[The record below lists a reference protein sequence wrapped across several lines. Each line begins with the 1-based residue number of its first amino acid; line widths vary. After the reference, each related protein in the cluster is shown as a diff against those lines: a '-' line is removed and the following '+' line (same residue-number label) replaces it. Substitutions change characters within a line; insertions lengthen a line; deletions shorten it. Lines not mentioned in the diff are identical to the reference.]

1 LIRAFAEAIGGAAI
15 ILALAFVFLTSTP
28 PAHGAEC
35 AGRSARVSW
44 YGHESCIS
52 SPCRTRSGE
61 IFTGRD
67 LTAAMADPRHI
78 GEHWRATSLATG
90 RSVTVR
96 INDTGGFARLGRA
109 MDLSKAAFARIAP
122 LGQGTARVCMER
134 VG

>member
-1 LIRAFAEAIGGAAI
+1 MLKLFLAVTPAALLLSVAIFVLMTIGGFAC
-15 ILALAFVFLTSTP
+15 SP
-28 PAHGAEC
+28 
-35 AGRSARVSW
+35 ARVSW
-44 YGHESCIS
+44 YGHESCVS

-78 GEHWRATSLATG
+78 GEHWRATSLDTG

-96 INDTGGFARLGRA
+96 VNDTGGFARLGRA

-122 LGQGTARVCMER
+122 LGQGTVKVCLER

>member
-1 LIRAFAEAIGGAAI
+1 MLKLAIAVAPAAVVIAFAAWWLWPGVTIACDH
-15 ILALAFVFLTSTP
+15 VV
-28 PAHGAEC
+28 
-35 AGRSARVSW
+35 RVSW

-78 GEHWRATSLATG
+78 GEHWRATSLTTG
-90 RSVTVR
+90 RSVVVR
-96 INDTGGFARLGRA
+96 VNDTGAFARLGRA
-109 MDLSKAAFARIAP
+109 MDLSKAAFAKIAP
-122 LGQGTARVCMER
+122 LGQGTARVCLER